1 MADFTFNWNNYNP
14 QADAERAAFIAR
26 QKAGMQ
32 GYAPNQAMSDYL
44 GQQAS
49 LMQQNAPAP
58 VPYQSQPNPNLQ
70 NDIERAKDMETLK
83 SLEAQLAEVN
93 SKIAEIEQTGKDTER
108 DIAAMALSIGD
119 TSPYMTMVARQNEG
133 ARQSANAPRT
143 INDIVKNAWSAR
155 EALTSGELNTLER
168 NKLAN
173 ELRIARQAAEEKAAD
188 LGYDLRGNQWYND
201 IVSTLDAYERG
212 TSPAS
217 ASATVADFGGGFA
230 VENPTQAEDILA
242 EKVRKNTLSD
252 ADIEAIYKWT
262 DDPAHKGH
270 PHNSAF
276 RALADKY
283 KGMTKEAK
291 VRAGRNDAKADE
303 FFENSVGVGEG
314 IISVTNKLKS
324 LPKEVRDAFN
334 RRYTWNDELRTYIR
348 NQ

>member
-32 GYAPNQAMSDYL
+32 GYVPNQAMSDYL
-44 GQQAS
+44 GQQAT

-58 VPYQSQPNPNLQ
+58 VPYQSQANPNLQ
-70 NDIERAKDMETLK
+70 NDLERAKDMDTLK
-83 SLEAQLAEVN
+83 SLEAQLQAVN
-93 SKIAEIEQTGKDTER
+93 SKIAEIERAGNDTER

-119 TSPYMTMVARQNEG
+119 TSPYMTMVARQNENV
-133 ARQSANAPRT
+133 RKTANAPRT

-173 ELRIARQAAEEKAAD
+173 ELRIAKQAAEEKAAD
-188 LGYDLRGNQWYND
+188 LGYDLSGNQWYND
-201 IVSTLDAYERG
+201 IVSTLDAYKKG
-212 TSPAS
+212 TPPAS
-217 ASATVADFGGGFA
+217 ASATVADFGGGFV

-242 EKVRKNTLSD
+242 EKARKKTLSD
-252 ADIEAIYKWT
+252 ADIEAIYRWT

-283 KGMTKEAK
+283 KSATKEATA
-291 VRAGRNDAKADE
+291 RADRNNAKADE
-303 FFENSVGVGEG
+303 FFEKSVGTGEG
-314 IISVTNKLKS
+314 IISVARKLKA

-334 RRYTWNDELRTYIR
+334 SRYTWNDELRTYIR
-348 NQ
+348 KQ

>member
-1 MADFTFNWNNYNP
+1 MSDFTFNWNNYNP
-14 QADAERAAFIAR
+14 QADAERAAFMAR
-26 QKAGMQ
+26 QKAAMQ

-44 GQQAS
+44 GQQAA

-58 VPYQSQPNPNLQ
+58 VPYQSQDNPNLQ

-108 DIAAMALSIGD
+108 DIAAMAISIGD
-119 TSPYMTMVARQNEG
+119 TSPYMTMVSRENEG
-133 ARQSANAPRT
+133 ARKTANAPRT

-173 ELRIARQAAEEKAAD
+173 ELRIARQAAEEKAGD
-188 LGYDLRGNQWYND
+188 LGYDLSGNQWYND
-201 IVSTLDAYERG
+201 IVSTLDSYEKG
-212 TSPAS
+212 ASP

-242 EKVRKNTLSD
+242 EKARKGTLLDSD
-252 ADIEAIYKWT
+252 IQAIYKWT

-303 FFENSVGVGEG
+303 FFENSVGVGED

>member
-14 QADAERAAFIAR
+14 QADAERAAFIER
-26 QKAGMQ
+26 QKAAMQ
-32 GYAPNQAMSDYL
+32 GYAPNQALSDYL

-49 LMQQNAPAP
+49 LMQQNTPAP
-58 VPYQSQPNPNLQ
+58 VPYQSQVNPNLQ
-70 NDIERAKDMETLK
+70 NDLERAKDMETLK

-93 SKIAEIEQTGKDTER
+93 GKIAEIEQTGNDTER

-133 ARQSANAPRT
+133 VRREANAPRT

-173 ELRIARQAAEEKAAD
+173 ELRIAKQTAEEKAAD
-188 LGYDLRGNQWYND
+188 LGYDLSGNQWYND
-201 IVSTLDAYERG
+201 IVSTLDAYEKG
-212 TSPAS
+212 AFPA
-217 ASATVADFGGGFA
+217 AATVADFGGGFA

-242 EKVRKNTLSD
+242 EKARKKTLSD
-252 ADIEAIYKWT
+252 SDIAAIYKWT

-276 RALADKY
+276 RVLADKY
-283 KGMTKEAK
+283 KGMTKEARGLASK
-291 VRAGRNDAKADE
+291 RKKDAMSIVNDLRDLSLDAQLRRWSSMEPSEQKLVKDH
-303 FFENSVGVGEG
+303 GYIMDPKLG
-314 IISVTNKLKS
+314 ITSKDGI
-324 LPKEVRDAFN
+324 
-334 RRYTWNDELRTYIR
+334 
-348 NQ
+348 

>member
-26 QKAGMQ
+26 QKAAMQ

-58 VPYQSQPNPNLQ
+58 VPYQSRVNPNLQ
-70 NDIERAKDMETLK
+70 NDLERAKDMETLK

-93 SKIAEIEQTGKDTER
+93 GKIAEIEQTSSDTEK

-188 LGYDLRGNQWYND
+188 LGYDLSGNQWYND
-201 IVSTLDAYERG
+201 IVNTLDTYEKG
-212 TSPAS
+212 AFPGFAS
-217 ASATVADFGGGFA
+217 VADFGDGFT

-242 EKVRKNTLSD
+242 EKARKKTLSD
-252 ADIEAIYKWT
+252 SDIEAIYKWT

-270 PHNSAF
+270 PHNSDF
-276 RALADKY
+276 RAVADKY
-283 KGMTKEAK
+283 KSQTKEALASASK
-291 VRAGRNDAKADE
+291 RKQDARDLYNVLSDLPRDE
-303 FFENSVGVGEG
+303 Q
-314 IISVTNKLKS
+314 T
-324 LPKEVRDAFN
+324 
-334 RRYTWNDELRTYIR
+334 RRIR
-348 NQ
+348 NLSAAEYKLLEDFYPSFLK

>member
-1 MADFTFNWNNYNP
+1 
-14 QADAERAAFIAR
+14 
-26 QKAGMQ
+26 
-32 GYAPNQAMSDYL
+32 
-44 GQQAS
+44 
-49 LMQQNAPAP
+49 
-58 VPYQSQPNPNLQ
+58 
-70 NDIERAKDMETLK
+70 METLK
-83 SLEAQLAEVN
+83 NLEAQLAEVN
-93 SKIAEIEQTGKDTER
+93 SKIAEIKRTGNDTER

-133 ARQSANAPRT
+133 ASRAANAPRT

-173 ELRIARQAAEEKAAD
+173 ELRIAKQTAEEKAAD
-188 LGYDLRGNQWYND
+188 IGYDLSGNQWYND
-201 IVSTLDAYERG
+201 IVSTLDAYEKG

-217 ASATVADFGGGFA
+217 VTIADFGGGFA

-242 EKVRKNTLSD
+242 EKARKKTLSD
-252 ADIEAIYKWT
+252 SDIEPIYRWT

-291 VRAGRNDAKADE
+291 VRA
-303 FFENSVGVGEG
+303 ENKRKRARSLKEKYNSYTEGQEAERSRWVNSLGEEDHKLLMGV
-314 IISVTNKLKS
+314 
-324 LPKEVRDAFN
+324 
-334 RRYTWNDELRTYIR
+334 
-348 NQ
+348 

>member
-14 QADAERAAFIAR
+14 QADAERAAFIER
-26 QKAGMQ
+26 QKAAMQ

-58 VPYQSQPNPNLQ
+58 VPYESRVNPNLQ
-70 NDIERAKDMETLK
+70 NDLERAKDMETLK
-83 SLEAQLAEVN
+83 NLEAQLAEVN
-93 SKIAEIEQTGKDTER
+93 SKIAEIKRTGNDTER

-133 ARQSANAPRT
+133 ASRAANAPRT

-173 ELRIARQAAEEKAAD
+173 ELRIAKQTAEEKAAD
-188 LGYDLRGNQWYND
+188 IGYDLSGNQWYND
-201 IVSTLDAYERG
+201 IVSTLDAYEKG

-217 ASATVADFGGGFA
+217 VTIADFGGGFA

-242 EKVRKNTLSD
+242 EKARKKTLSD
-252 ADIEAIYKWT
+252 SDIEPIYRWT

-291 VRAGRNDAKADE
+291 VHAENKRKRARSLKE
-303 FFENSVGVGEG
+303 KYNSYTEGQEAERSRWVNSLGEEDHKLLMGV
-314 IISVTNKLKS
+314 
-324 LPKEVRDAFN
+324 
-334 RRYTWNDELRTYIR
+334 
-348 NQ
+348 

>member
-32 GYAPNQAMSDYL
+32 GYAPNQAVSDYL

-49 LMQQNAPAP
+49 AMQQNTPAP
-58 VPYQSQPNPNLQ
+58 VPYQSQVNPNLQ
-70 NDIERAKDMETLK
+70 NDIARAKDMETLK
-83 SLEAQLAEVN
+83 QLEAELAEVD
-93 SKIAEIEQTGKDTER
+93 SKIAEIEQTGNDTER

-188 LGYDLRGNQWYND
+188 LGYDLSGNQWYND
-201 IVSTLDAYERG
+201 IVSTLDAYEKG

-217 ASATVADFGGGFA
+217 ASATVADFGGGFV

-242 EKVRKNTLSD
+242 ERARKKTLTD

-270 PHNSAF
+270 PHNSDF
-276 RALADKY
+276 RAVADKY

-291 VRAGRNDAKADE
+291 VRA
-303 FFENSVGVGEG
+303 ENKRKRARSLKEKYNSYTEGQEAERSRWVDSLGEEDHKLLMGV
-314 IISVTNKLKS
+314 
-324 LPKEVRDAFN
+324 
-334 RRYTWNDELRTYIR
+334 
-348 NQ
+348 

>member
-58 VPYQSQPNPNLQ
+58 VPYQSQDNPNLQ
-70 NDIERAKDMETLK
+70 NDLERAKDMETLK

-93 SKIAEIEQTGKDTER
+93 GKIAEIEKTSSDTER

-119 TSPYMTMVARQNEG
+119 TSPYMTMVARQDEG
-133 ARQSANAPRT
+133 ARKTATAPRT

-188 LGYDLRGNQWYND
+188 LGYDLSGNQWYND
-201 IVSTLDAYERG
+201 IVSTLDTYEKG
-212 TSPAS
+212 TSP

-242 EKVRKNTLSD
+242 EKARKKILSD

-283 KGMTKEAK
+283 KGQTKEAN
-291 VRAGRNDAKADE
+291 VRAE
-303 FFENSVGVGEG
+303 
-314 IISVTNKLKS
+314 
-324 LPKEVRDAFN
+324 N
-334 RRYTWNDELRTYIR
+334 RRKRARSLKEKYNSYMVGQEAERSRWVDSLGEEDHKLLMGV
-348 NQ
+348 

>member
-14 QADAERAAFIAR
+14 QADAERAAFIER
-26 QKAGMQ
+26 QKAAMQ
-32 GYAPNQAMSDYL
+32 GYAPNQALSDYL

-58 VPYQSQPNPNLQ
+58 VPYESRVNPNLQ
-70 NDIERAKDMETLK
+70 NDLERAKDMETLK

-93 SKIAEIEQTGKDTER
+93 GKIAEIEQTGNNTER

-133 ARQSANAPRT
+133 ALKTANAPRT

-173 ELRIARQAAEEKAAD
+173 ELRIAKQTAEEKAAD
-188 LGYDLRGNQWYND
+188 LGYDLSGNQWYND
-201 IVSTLDAYERG
+201 IVSTLDTYEKG
-212 TSPAS
+212 AFPA
-217 ASATVADFGGGFA
+217 AATVADFGGGFA

-242 EKVRKNTLSD
+242 EKARKKTLSD
-252 ADIEAIYKWT
+252 SDIDAIYKWT

-283 KGMTKEAK
+283 KGMTKEARDL
-291 VRAGRNDAKADE
+291 VNRNNAKADE
-303 FFENSVGVGEG
+303 FFEKSVGTGEG
-314 IISVTNKLKS
+314 IISVAKKLKA
-324 LPKEVRDAFN
+324 LPKGVRDAFN
-334 RRYTWNDELRTYIR
+334 RRYTWDEELRTYIM
-348 NQ
+348 NP

>member
-14 QADAERAAFIAR
+14 QADAERAAFIER
-26 QKAGMQ
+26 QKAAMQ

-58 VPYQSQPNPNLQ
+58 VPYQSQVNPNLQ
-70 NDIERAKDMETLK
+70 NDLERAKDMETLK

-93 SKIAEIEQTGKDTER
+93 GKIAEIENTGNNTER

-133 ARQSANAPRT
+133 VRQSANAPRT

-173 ELRIARQAAEEKAAD
+173 ELRIAKQTAEEKAAD
-188 LGYDLRGNQWYND
+188 LGYDLSENQWYND
-201 IVSTLDAYERG
+201 IVSTLDTYEKG
-212 TSPAS
+212 NSPAS
-217 ASATVADFGGGFA
+217 ATIADFGGGFA

-242 EKVRKNTLSD
+242 EKARKKTLSD
-252 ADIEAIYKWT
+252 YDIDAIYKWT

-270 PHNSAF
+270 PHNSSF
-276 RALADKY
+276 RALADKF
-283 KGMTKEAK
+283 KGMTKEARDI
-291 VRAGRNDAKADE
+291 VNRNNAKADE
-303 FFENSVGVGEG
+303 FFENSVGVGED
-314 IISVTNKLKS
+314 IFSVTEKLKA

-334 RRYTWNDELRTYIR
+334 RRYTWNNELRTYIR

>member
-1 MADFTFNWNNYNP
+1 MADFAFRWNNYTP
-14 QADAERAAFIAR
+14 QTGGEDAERAAFIAR
-26 QKAGMQ
+26 QKAALQ
-32 GYAPNQAMSDYL
+32 GYAPNQAVSDYL

-49 LMQQNAPAP
+49 AMQQNTPAP
-58 VPYQSQPNPNLQ
+58 VPYQSQANPNLQ
-70 NDIERAKDMETLK
+70 NDIARAKDMETLK
-83 SLEAQLAEVN
+83 SLEAQLQEVN
-93 SKIAEIEQTGKDTER
+93 RKIAEIEQTGNDTEK
-108 DIAAMALSIGD
+108 DIASLALSIGD
-119 TSPYMTMVARQNEG
+119 TAPYMTMVARQNEG

-188 LGYDLRGNQWYND
+188 LGYDLSGNQWYND

-217 ASATVADFGGGFA
+217 AAVADFGGGFA

-242 EKVRKNTLSD
+242 EKVRKKTLTD
-252 ADIEAIYKWT
+252 ADIEAIYRWT

-270 PHNSAF
+270 PHNSDF

-283 KGMTKEAK
+283 KGQTKEAN
-291 VRAGRNDAKADE
+291 VRA
-303 FFENSVGVGEG
+303 ENKRKRARSLKEKYNSYTEGQEAERSRWVDSLGEEDHKLLMGV
-314 IISVTNKLKS
+314 
-324 LPKEVRDAFN
+324 
-334 RRYTWNDELRTYIR
+334 
-348 NQ
+348 

>member
-14 QADAERAAFIAR
+14 QADAERAAFIER
-26 QKAGMQ
+26 QKAAMQ

-58 VPYQSQPNPNLQ
+58 VPYQSQVNPNLQ
-70 NDIERAKDMETLK
+70 NDLERAKDMETLK

-93 SKIAEIEQTGKDTER
+93 GKIAEIENTGNNTER

-133 ARQSANAPRT
+133 VRQSANAPRT

-173 ELRIARQAAEEKAAD
+173 ELRIAKQTAEEKAAD
-188 LGYDLRGNQWYND
+188 LGYDLSENQWYND
-201 IVSTLDAYERG
+201 IVSTLDTYEKG
-212 TSPAS
+212 NSPAS
-217 ASATVADFGGGFA
+217 ATIADFGGGFA

-242 EKVRKNTLSD
+242 EKARKKTLSD
-252 ADIEAIYKWT
+252 YDIDAIYKWT

-270 PHNSAF
+270 PHNSDF
-276 RALADKY
+276 RALADKF
-283 KGMTKEAK
+283 KGMTKEARDI
-291 VRAGRNDAKADE
+291 VNRNNAKADE
-303 FFENSVGVGEG
+303 FFENSVGVGED
-314 IISVTNKLKS
+314 IFSVTEKLKA

-334 RRYTWNDELRTYIR
+334 RRYTWNNELRTYIR

>member
-1 MADFTFNWNNYNP
+1 MADFTFRWNNYNP
-14 QADAERAAFIAR
+14 QTGGEDAERAAFIAR
-26 QKAGMQ
+26 QKAALQ
-32 GYAPNQAMSDYL
+32 GYAPNQAVSDYL

-49 LMQQNAPAP
+49 AMQQNTPAP
-58 VPYQSQPNPNLQ
+58 VPYQSQANPNLQ
-70 NDIERAKDMETLK
+70 ADLERAKDMETLK

-93 SKIAEIEQTGKDTER
+93 SKIAEIEQTGNDTEK

-119 TSPYMTMVARQNEG
+119 TAPYMTMVARQNEG

-188 LGYDLRGNQWYND
+188 LGYDLSENQWYND
-201 IVSTLDAYERG
+201 IVSTLEAYEKG

-242 EKVRKNTLSD
+242 EKARKKTLSD
-252 ADIEAIYKWT
+252 SDIEAIYRWT

-270 PHNSAF
+270 PHNSDF

-283 KGMTKEAK
+283 KGQTREANASASK
-291 VRAGRNDAKADE
+291 RKKDAKDLYSVLSDLPRDE
-303 FFENSVGVGEG
+303 Q
-314 IISVTNKLKS
+314 T
-324 LPKEVRDAFN
+324 
-334 RRYTWNDELRTYIR
+334 RRIR
-348 NQ
+348 NLSAAEYKLLEDFYPSFLK